1 MSDGKAFT
9 GPGWAWVGSDPA
21 NGLIGYWINTE
32 DTGLY
37 IAPKPTAAPERPAPA
52 GWDTLENV
60 R

>member
-1 MSDGKAFT
+1 MSAVSKGEPVVNRDGQI
-9 GPGWAWVGSDPA
+9 
-21 NGLIGYWINTE
+21 IGYWINTE

-37 IAPKPTAAPERPAPA
+37 MPPRPAAPERPAPA